1 MIKIV
6 FDNEHTKTKNFVVKC
21 LKKAGF
27 EVISAKNDFI
37 KIQLTDKKIYS
48 TEASKKSNSSE
59 SIFPST
65 SRLKEVFEFIELNY
79 DQPISLKKVA
89 QAVGYSSAYLTDL
102 VKRLTGKTVNNWI
115 VERRIVEAKRLLLE
129 TNYSVKQ
136 IALDVGYQNI
146 NHFYEQFHGYYNN
159 TPDAWRK
166 AQRCKVV

>member
-6 FDNEHTKTKNFVVKC
+6 FSNEHTKTKNLVVKC

-27 EVISAKNDFI
+27 EVINAKNDSI
-37 KIQLTDKKIYS
+37 RIQLANNKIFS
-48 TEASKKSNSSE
+48 TAASKESNSSE
-59 SIFPST
+59 SIFPSN

-115 VERRIVEAKRLLLE
+115 IERRIVEAKRLLLE

-146 NHFYEQFHGYYNN
+146 NHFYEQFHDYYKK
-159 TPDAWRK
+159 TPNAWRK
-166 AQRCKVV
+166 AQQCKVV